1 MFILDALAN
10 YTPQKAQ
17 EAEMII
23 ERVTPRFQHV
33 NSAVVLSAVKVV
45 MKYMEVITNQET
57 IRMLCKKMGTP
68 LVTLLMSSDR
78 VPHRERKDV

>member
-45 MKYMEVITNQET
+45 MKYMEPGHYPHALQED
-57 IRMLCKKMGTP
+57 GP
-68 LVTLLMSSDR
+68 APGHP
-78 VPHRERKDV
+78 PHVL